1 MATLADV
8 GAVSILYMCTY
19 AATVLVL
26 VILKLRRTI
35 GMLYNTIPVLL
46 NELSWKASVVGSSL
60 VCINWLVILIS
71 PLIACESQ
79 ISSQHKQL
87 LTGDITFLTTAI
99 EISVI

>member
-1 MATLADV
+1 MISLNIFETNKFGAKGTKNMATLADV

-60 VCINWLVILIS
+60 VCIN
-71 PLIACESQ
+71 
-79 ISSQHKQL
+79 
-87 LTGDITFLTTAI
+87 
-99 EISVI
+99 

>member
-71 PLIACESQ
+71 PLIACVAGRLD
-79 ISSQHKQL
+79 ISIAVLKMLYHQQL
-87 LTGDITFLTTAI
+87 LLVLLAD
-99 EISVI
+99 